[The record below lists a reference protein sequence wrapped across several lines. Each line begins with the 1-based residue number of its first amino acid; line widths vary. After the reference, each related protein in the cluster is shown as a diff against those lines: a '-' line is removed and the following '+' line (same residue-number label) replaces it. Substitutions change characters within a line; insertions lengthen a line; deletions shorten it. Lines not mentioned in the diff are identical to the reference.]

1 MKRRSEQKDPSL
13 GNHLPATCPSAEALE
28 YELAFLVRR
37 MEALRRR
44 FHYGLERAHYL
55 LLILLERNDRQSV
68 GALADQVNLDASTV
82 TRQVAAM
89 KNAGWVEKH
98 NNPDDRRGGF
108 VTITEA
114 GRDAAAEVRGRRLER
129 VEEGF
134 KNWSEEDRREF
145 ARLTARYNDQL
156 RDMLN
161 DED

>member
-13 GNHLPATCPSAEALE
+13 GNHLPAACPSVEALE

-37 MEALRRR
+37 MEAARRK
-44 FHYGLERAHYL
+44 FHFGLERAHYL

-89 KNAGWVEKH
+89 KNAGLVEKH
-98 NNPDDRRGGF
+98 DNPDDRRGGF

-114 GRDAAAEVRGRRLER
+114 GRDAAAEVRERRLQRIEY
-129 VEEGF
+129 GF
-134 KNWSEEDRREF
+134 RNWSEAERRDF
-145 ARLTARYNDQL
+145 ARLTARYNDSL

-161 DED
+161 EEE